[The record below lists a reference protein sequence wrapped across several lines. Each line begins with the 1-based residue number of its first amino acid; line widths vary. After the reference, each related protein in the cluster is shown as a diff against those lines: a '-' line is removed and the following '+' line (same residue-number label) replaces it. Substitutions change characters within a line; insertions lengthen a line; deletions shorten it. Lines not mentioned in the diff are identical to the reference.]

1 MTQWFIDNLPVL
13 TGIAAIWG
21 IVITIVLAVRWGVQ
35 KYRGRHQLYVY
46 ASLPLVRSFNHPGGA
61 EQERRYFSIF
71 VENKSPNPIE
81 VLSWDIDRKND
92 GKPLLLEHTGL
103 PATLPGYRHM
113 VIDDYFA
120 LARFKG
126 MHIRR
131 LYVVTGGGKKWP
143 ISKENLRELLRDIN
157 LLSPAQLKPPEA
169 GVERVMSEE
178 KVTTRAFCEE
188 FVGYGNVSVEVVN
201 TGECDVF
208 IRDVLLRHRKSPKDR
223 GFAFVTS
230 DPRANRALAPGDKR
244 IYLLPGDSWGKQL
257 GDILRKYKTE
267 SPDDVWIVV
276 RSNTTELARIDGAEV
291 FRVIDA
297 VLSRSSTN

>member
-1 MTQWFIDNLPVL
+1 MTQWFIDILPVL
-13 TGIAAIWG
+13 TGLAAIWG

-35 KYRGRHQLYVY
+35 KYRGRHRLYVY
-46 ASLPLVRSFNHPGGA
+46 ASVPLVKSFDHPGGA
-61 EQERRYFSIF
+61 AQERRYFSIF

-92 GKPLLLEHTGL
+92 GKPLVLEHTDL

-113 VIDDYFA
+113 VINDYFA

-143 ISKENLRELLRDIN
+143 ISKENLREFLRDIN
-157 LLSPAQLKPPEA
+157 SLSPAQLKPPEA
-169 GVERVMSEE
+169 GVERTMSEE
-178 KVTTRAFCEE
+178 KVTTRAFCEDLIG
-188 FVGYGNVSVEVVN
+188 FGNVSVEVVN

-208 IRDVLLRHRKSPKDR
+208 IRDVVLRHRKSPKDR

-230 DPRANRALAPGDKR
+230 DPRANRALAPGDRR
-244 IYLLPGDSWGKQL
+244 IYKLPG
-257 GDILRKYKTE
+257 E
-267 SPDDVWIVV
+267 SFEKPLVRVLQKFRAECPDDVWIVV
-276 RSNTTELARIDGAEV
+276 RSNRRELARIDGAEV
-291 FRVIDA
+291 IRVIDE
-297 VLSRSSTN
+297 VLSRSSTS